1 MTRHGHRVPGFRRSF
16 TNFGAYLPA
25 PAGAADLL
33 TRRKGGQR
41 RFAMKPDMSHF
52 DRPAPIPPERFEDAA
67 AALGR
72 LELIYD
78 RHTAFIRERFAMLLK
93 NGNLRGHVRATYPEI
108 RVETST
114 FAQID

>member
-1 MTRHGHRVPGFRRSF
+1 MEFDPGRAGVLARHFPGRSRCPGLNGGRDARPPRFRRSF

-67 AALGR
+67 AALER
-72 LELIYD
+72 LELIY
-78 RHTAFIRERFAMLLK
+78 
-93 NGNLRGHVRATYPEI
+93 
-108 RVETST
+108 
-114 FAQID
+114 